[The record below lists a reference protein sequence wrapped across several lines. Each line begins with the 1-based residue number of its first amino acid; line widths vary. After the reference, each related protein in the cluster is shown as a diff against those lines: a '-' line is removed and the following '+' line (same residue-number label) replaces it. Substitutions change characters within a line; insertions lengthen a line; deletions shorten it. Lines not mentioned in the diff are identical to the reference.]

1 MNLDIARNHMIEQQL
16 RPWQVSDARVLALF
30 ASVKRED
37 FVPLAHKS
45 LAFAELEIPLPCGQ
59 CMLTPCIEARLLQDL
74 AVQPNETVLEI
85 GAGSGFM
92 AALLA
97 NSAQRVVSLEIVPEL
112 VTLARNN
119 LRQAGIQNAEVRQ
132 ADGAATGAA
141 EGTYDA
147 ILLSGS
153 VAQIPQSLL
162 QLLKVGGRLSA
173 IVGDDPVMRAT
184 TVTRTNGT
192 EFKTVQTWDTIAPRL
207 QNFPEPERFQ
217 F

>member
-1 MNLDIARNHMIEQQL
+1 
-16 RPWQVSDARVLALF
+16 
-30 ASVKRED
+30 
-37 FVPLAHKS
+37 
-45 LAFAELEIPLPCGQ
+45 
-59 CMLTPCIEARLLQDL
+59 
-74 AVQPNETVLEI
+74 VLEI
-85 GAGSGFM
+85 GSGSGFM

-97 NSAQRVVSLEIVPEL
+97 NSAHRVVSLEIVPEL

-192 EFKTVQTWDTIAPRL
+192 EFKTVQTWDAIAPRL

>member
-45 LAFAELEIPLPCGQ
+45 LAFAELEIPLPGGQ

-74 AVQPNETVLEI
+74 AVQPHETVLEI

-119 LRQAGIQNAEVRQ
+119 LRQIGIQNAEVRQ
-132 ADGAATGAA
+132 ADGASTGAA

-184 TVTRTNGT
+184 TVTRTNAT
-192 EFKTVQTWDTIAPRL
+192 EFKTVQTWDTVAPRL
-207 QNFPEPERFQ
+207 LNFPEPERFE